1 MNYQSRPQGNIYSS
15 PHGHPTPSCHGPS
28 PRLPPHNPRLHVT
41 PKHTHVRFH
50 HRVGSYSIQRRASIN
65 TFFLHVWIF
74 SWRPN
79 LFWVAWWTALR
90 IWRNIQKEMWRV
102 HRPLEPRWWKCTL
115 CAWLTKSQRH
125 IFVTAFV
132 RYTIRF
138 CRDNFKLSLHSDWG
152 SVCILSF
159 MLQSCKCGNL
169 KIPFL
174 TRDVPIYRAYNRN
187 RSIQTIYRPIV

>member
-1 MNYQSRPQGNIYSS
+1 MLSSDVNRTFLIISLTSLPYNYSPSLGYSSSMNYQSRPQGNIYSS

-138 CRDNFKLSLHSDWG
+138 CRDNFKLSLHSDWRERAH
-152 SVCILSF
+152 SLIHATIL
-159 MLQSCKCGNL
+159 
-169 KIPFL
+169 
-174 TRDVPIYRAYNRN
+174 
-187 RSIQTIYRPIV
+187 